1 MIRILNLIDHKFR
14 IFMLHIEEIINIYSL
29 CVNNVQLFD
38 FSHDDFTIMI
48 YLHKKKL
55 QSMFKVDLHEKKLKR

>member
-1 MIRILNLIDHKFR
+1 
-14 IFMLHIEEIINIYSL
+14 MLHIEEIINIYSL